1 MGQIGYKKSVDS
13 DYCRSTIRGS
23 RIAFP
28 IKRQREAHAEYKIYS
43 RATTIKARACA
54 YAYTQKTYQYR
65 HKRDNLHPVG
75 HLSLLC
81 SYWN

>member
-43 RATTIKARACA
+43 RATIVKVPLATESIA
-54 YAYTQKTYQYR
+54 
-65 HKRDNLHPVG
+65 PVAF
-75 HLSLLC
+75 LIQL
-81 SYWN
+81 